1 MCIRDSTEAA
11 GSKYDVLEDSCE
23 AWKIEWNSETGYV
36 EKSVPL
42 LANIDAD
49 FVRVSC
55 RMRRRGTVDDGGDV
69 DLDRTTPELR
79 PRRSGSVERHQTPT
93 SLMTAERRARQIHR
107 EQLRRFSPRLVGA
120 VGLPDPLGNVPAER
134 QTSSTDAAEKHAV
147 AQNELRSRSDE
158 QTLAES
164 TTVNQGEISENRE
177 PRRGRKLEGI
187 VDAESSLEHDWG
199 DEGEDADSAS
209 TEVYEQWIAHIHPL
223 RDVADRRERNHRSSG
238 LNVLVLA
245 LESVSSISFDRV
257 LPKSHQFLVDQ
268 PNTALFTGYN
278 VIGDAA
284 PANIIPLLT
293 GRPMICAS
301 NIRISTDDLWRVFH
315 ILTEPVPYTFV
326 SVNRRNSE
334 ARSHISVWTEPVP
347 FKYGKLATKSIHQ
360 YTDIF
365 LQRYSF
371 RCNGPCYGWCNGYR
385 ALELDLEVT
394 GLTLAQ
400 CNYDWLNRELPAVS
414 P

>member
-1 MCIRDSTEAA
+1 MTSRWAWSAVERQDYLHLAAESSSVSTPARRRQAVAPSSCSAASVDPQPTLFYVDAEGALTYNHTEAA

-315 ILTEPVPYTFV
+315 ILTEPVP
-326 SVNRRNSE
+326 
-334 ARSHISVWTEPVP
+334 

-365 LQRYSF
+365 F
-371 RCNGPCYGWCNGYR
+371 T
-385 ALELDLEVT
+385 ALLV
-394 GLTLAQ
+394 
-400 CNYDWLNRELPAVS
+400 
-414 P
+414 